1 MTALIAIAALSFGAL
16 IGFVVGVHVVMRDIH
31 RTAYHWRVAALAEP
45 MYAETLT
52 ACADE
57 IEHLQRVTAR

>member
-1 MTALIAIAALSFGAL
+1 MTALIVIAALSFGAL
-16 IGFVVGVHVVMRDIH
+16 IGFVAGIHLVMRDIH

-45 MYAETLT
+45 LYGETLT

-57 IEHLQRVTAR
+57 IEHLQRVSAR